1 MPYFVFRVSPYSMP
15 EKLAEF
21 AAFRDASGHAKVLR
35 AAMAPDGPG
44 PVRIKVMF
52 ADDEQL
58 AEELLCQ
65 VREPGPAG
73 DD

>member
-1 MPYFVFRVSPYSMP
+1 MPYFVFKVRPFTLP

-21 AAFRDASGHAKVLR
+21 AAFAEASSHAKSLR
-35 AAMAPDGPG
+35 AAQAGGD

-52 ADDEQL
+52 AENQQQ
-58 AEELLCQ
+58 AEDLLCEI
-65 VREPGPAG
+65 REPRPAG